1 MANYTI
7 TTNSSR
13 MNVGSNVSSTLTNE
27 SDRTLYIQPNTG
39 YVVAAK
45 DFKAPDT
52 LQAGILSI
60 EITDTLR
67 AYDNNNEVQVVVN
80 FDPSFVVTADN
91 NDFSLGIT
99 GEAKL
104 FVPNLTFDYESKVD
118 FYLNIIETTTNCTI
132 EKIAINTELITDS
145 SLTHVSGT
153 VNTGFNQRI
162 FSYQI
167 KANEGFE
174 FTSIPSLSTSSNV
187 AVRPLFIS
195 TNKDSDGRITQYN
208 FNILYYNEVNINQ
221 ADNLTLRVEASTT
234 AIPSLAKE
242 ISAINFGS
250 SQAKQEGEYRFITL
264 SGTVGSKFNLNI
276 TRVSDSSVITNITNG
291 EILSGGKYLV
301 NGETVSNVQVFL
313 PQSVV
318 TVNSKLGNDAFN
330 LTLTAGTDTTLSA
343 IIPSSTPT
351 YVINQYANPIIWF
364 RFINPDASLPNTTFT
379 SGTQDIYVE
388 GRPNKNVE
396 EVEFLST
403 EDYNFALNAVYTTT
417 ATALNIVRQP
427 QHYLRYK
434 VGTVLSTD
442 LDRVI
447 LGTEG
452 IPTPLVGVWRVFQK
466 SNPFTDISDV
476 PIITAVDSAGEYID
490 TTLDCVAADNDS
502 FGILKTD
509 FLYPE
514 RSVPANQGGDGGEF
528 KVNITGLKVEQ
539 VTTQS
544 VRFTGSVSI
553 QRFGVVP
560 NTDTTIS
567 SYTFP
572 YFEFRFAPTAGSDP
586 LLTETI

>member
-7 TTNSSR
+7 TQNSSR

-45 DFKAPDT
+45 DFKAPDV
-52 LQAGILSI
+52 LQAGISSI
-60 EITDTLR
+60 EITDTLK

-99 GEAKL
+99 GEASL
-104 FVPNLTFDYESKVD
+104 YVPNLTFDYESEID
-118 FYLNIIETTTNCTI
+118 FYLNIVETAVNCTI
-132 EKIAINTELITDS
+132 EKIAINTELVTDS

-153 VNTGFNQRI
+153 VNTGFNNRI

-187 AVRPLFIS
+187 AVRPLFTS
-195 TNKDSDGRITQYN
+195 TSKDSDGRIIQYN
-208 FNILYYNEVNINQ
+208 FNISYYNEVNINQ
-221 ADNLTLRVEASTT
+221 ADNLTLEVEASTT
-234 AIPSLAKE
+234 AIPSSAKE

-250 SQAKQEGEYRFITL
+250 SQVKQEGEYRFITL

-276 TRVSDSSVITNITNG
+276 TRVSDSFVVTNITNG

-301 NGETVSNVQVFL
+301 NGETVSNVQVFI
-313 PQSVV
+313 PQSVI

-330 LTLTAGTDTTLSA
+330 LTLTAGTDTTLSTLV
-343 IIPSSTPT
+343 PSSTPT

-364 RFINPDASLPNTTFT
+364 RFIEPLDLPNTTFT
-379 SGTQDIYVE
+379 SGTQNTYIE
-388 GRPNKNVE
+388 GRPNKDVE
-396 EVEFLST
+396 DIEFLSP
-403 EDYNFALNAVYTTT
+403 EDYNFAFNVVYTTT

-427 QHYLRYK
+427 EHYLRYK
-434 VGTVLSTD
+434 VGTVLSND
-442 LDRVI
+442 LDRVS
-447 LGTEG
+447 LSTEG
-452 IPTPLVGVWRVFQK
+452 IPTTLSGQWRVFQK
-466 SNPFTDISDV
+466 SNPFVNLNTV
-476 PIITAVDSAGEYID
+476 PLITAVNSTNGYID
-490 TTLDCVAADNDS
+490 TSIACVAADNDS
-502 FGILKTD
+502 FGISKTD
-509 FLYPE
+509 FQFPE
-514 RSVPANQGGDGGEF
+514 RMVPTNQGGDGSEF
-528 KVNITGLKVEQ
+528 KVNITGFKVEQ

-544 VRFTGSVSI
+544 VRFTGSVSV

-567 SYTFP
+567 NYLFP
-572 YFEFRFAPTAGSDP
+572 YFEFRFAPFAGADA
-586 LLTETI
+586 LLTETT

>member
-1 MANYTI
+1 
-7 TTNSSR
+7 

-45 DFKAPDT
+45 DFKAPDV
-52 LQAGILSI
+52 LQSGISSI
-60 EITDTLR
+60 EITDTLK
-67 AYDNNNEVQVVVN
+67 AYDNNNEIQVVVN

-99 GEAKL
+99 GEASL
-104 FVPNLTFDYESKVD
+104 FVPNLTFGYESEID
-118 FYLNIIETTTNCTI
+118 FYLNIVEVTTNCTI
-132 EKIAINTELITDS
+132 EKIAINTELVTDS

-153 VNTGFNQRI
+153 INTGFNRRI

-174 FTSIPSLSTSSNV
+174 FTSIPSLNTSSNV
-187 AVRPLFIS
+187 AVRPLFIGTS
-195 TNKDSDGRITQYN
+195 KDSDGRIIQYN
-208 FNILYYNEVNINQ
+208 FNVSYYNEVNINQ
-221 ADNLTLRVEASTT
+221 ADNLTLEVEASTT

-250 SQAKQEGEYRFITL
+250 SQVKQEGEYRFITL

-343 IIPSSTPT
+343 LIPSSTPT
-351 YVINQYANPIIWF
+351 YVINQYANPIVWF
-364 RFINPDASLPNTTFT
+364 RFINPTSGLPNTTFT
-379 SGTQDIYVE
+379 SGTQNTYIE
-388 GRPNKNVE
+388 GRPNRNVE
-396 EVEFLST
+396 EVEFLSP
-403 EDYNFALNAVYTTT
+403 EDYNFAFNAVYTTT

-427 QHYLRYK
+427 EHYLRYK

-442 LDRVI
+442 LDRVS
-447 LGTEG
+447 LSTEG
-452 IPTPLVGVWRVFQK
+452 IPTTLSGQWRVFQK
-466 SNPFTDISDV
+466 SRPFVNLNTV
-476 PIITAVDSAGEYID
+476 PLITSVNSANGYID
-490 TTLDCVAADNDS
+490 TSIACIAADNDS
-502 FGILKTD
+502 FGISKTD
-509 FLYPE
+509 FQFPE
-514 RSVPANQGGDGGEF
+514 RMVPTNQGGDGSEF
-528 KVNITGLKVEQ
+528 KVNITGFKVEQ

-544 VRFTGSVSI
+544 VRFTGSVSV

-567 SYTFP
+567 NYLFP
-572 YFEFRFAPTAGSDP
+572 YFEFRFAPFAGSDAI
-586 LLTETI
+586 LTETT

>member
-1 MANYTI
+1 
-7 TTNSSR
+7 

-45 DFKAPDT
+45 DFKAPDV
-52 LQAGILSI
+52 LQAGISSI
-60 EITDTLR
+60 EITDTLK

-99 GEAKL
+99 GNASL
-104 FVPNLTFDYESKVD
+104 FVPNLTFAYESEVD
-118 FYLNIIETTTNCTI
+118 FYLNIVETTTNCTI
-132 EKIAINTELITDS
+132 EKIAINTELVTDS

-174 FTSIPSLSTSSNV
+174 FTSIPSLNTSSNV

-195 TNKDSDGRITQYN
+195 TNKDADGRITQYN
-208 FNILYYNEVNINQ
+208 FNISYYNEVNINQ
-221 ADNLTLRVEASTT
+221 ADNLTLEVEASTT

-250 SQAKQEGEYRFITL
+250 SQVKQEGEYRFITL
-264 SGTVGSKFNLNI
+264 NGTVGSKFNLNI
-276 TRVSDSSVITNITNG
+276 TRVSDSSVIANITNG
-291 EILSGGKYLV
+291 EILSDGNYLV

-330 LTLTAGTDTTLSA
+330 LTLTAGTDTTLST

-364 RFINPDASLPNTTFT
+364 RFIEPSSSLPNTTFT
-379 SGTQDIYVE
+379 SGTQNTYIE
-388 GRPNKNVE
+388 GRPNKDVE
-396 EVEFLST
+396 DVEFLSP
-403 EDYNFALNAVYTTT
+403 EDYNFAFNVVYTTT

-434 VGTVLSTD
+434 VGTVLSND
-442 LDRVI
+442 LDRVS
-447 LGTEG
+447 LSTEG
-452 IPTPLVGVWRVFQK
+452 IPTTLSGQWRVFQK
-466 SNPFTDISDV
+466 SRPFVDLNTTPLV
-476 PIITAVDSAGEYID
+476 TAVNSTDGYID
-490 TTLDCVAADNDS
+490 TSIACVAADNDS
-502 FGILKTD
+502 FGISKTD
-509 FLYPE
+509 FQFPE
-514 RSVPANQGGDGGEF
+514 RMVPANQGGGGSEF
-528 KVNITGLKVEQ
+528 KVNITGFNVEQ

-544 VRFTGSVSI
+544 VRFTGSVSV

-567 SYTFP
+567 NYLFP
-572 YFEFRFAPTAGSDP
+572 YFEFRFAPFAGPDA
-586 LLTETI
+586 LLTETT

>member
-7 TTNSSR
+7 TQNSSR

-45 DFKAPDT
+45 DFKAPDV
-52 LQAGILSI
+52 LQAGISSI
-60 EITDTLR
+60 EITDTLK

-99 GEAKL
+99 GEASL
-104 FVPNLTFDYESKVD
+104 YVPNLTFDYESEID
-118 FYLNIIETTTNCTI
+118 FYLNIVETAVNCTI
-132 EKIAINTELITDS
+132 EKIAINTELVTDS

-153 VNTGFNQRI
+153 VNTGFNNRI

-187 AVRPLFIS
+187 AVRPLFTS
-195 TNKDSDGRITQYN
+195 TSKDSDGRIIQYN
-208 FNILYYNEVNINQ
+208 FNVSYYNEVNINQ
-221 ADNLTLRVEASTT
+221 ADNLTLEVEASTT

-250 SQAKQEGEYRFITL
+250 SQVKQEGEYRFITL

-276 TRVSDSSVITNITNG
+276 TRVSDSFVVTNITNG

-301 NGETVSNVQVFL
+301 NGETVSNVQVFI
-313 PQSVV
+313 PQSVI

-330 LTLTAGTDTTLSA
+330 LTLTAGTDTTLSTLV
-343 IIPSSTPT
+343 PSSTPT

-364 RFINPDASLPNTTFT
+364 RFIEPLNLPNTTFT
-379 SGTQDIYVE
+379 SGTQNTYIE
-388 GRPNKNVE
+388 GRPNKDVE
-396 EVEFLST
+396 DIEFLSP
-403 EDYNFALNAVYTTT
+403 EDYNFAFNVVYTTT

-427 QHYLRYK
+427 EHYLRYK
-434 VGTVLSTD
+434 VGTVLSND
-442 LDRVI
+442 LDRVS
-447 LGTEG
+447 LSTEG
-452 IPTPLVGVWRVFQK
+452 IPTTLSGQWRVFQK
-466 SNPFTDISDV
+466 SRPFVNLNQI
-476 PIITAVDSAGEYID
+476 PLITAVNSTNGYID
-490 TTLDCVAADNDS
+490 TSIACVAADNDS
-502 FGILKTD
+502 FGISKTD
-509 FLYPE
+509 FQFPE
-514 RSVPANQGGDGGEF
+514 RMVPTKQGGDGSEF
-528 KVNITGLKVEQ
+528 KVNITGFKVEQ

-544 VRFTGSVSI
+544 VRFTGSVSV

-567 SYTFP
+567 NYLFP
-572 YFEFRFAPTAGSDP
+572 YFEFRFAPFAGTDA
-586 LLTETI
+586 LLTETT

>member
-1 MANYTI
+1 
-7 TTNSSR
+7 

-45 DFKAPDT
+45 DFKAPDV
-52 LQAGILSI
+52 LQAGISSI
-60 EITDTLR
+60 EITDTLK

-99 GEAKL
+99 GNASL
-104 FVPNLTFDYESKVD
+104 FVPNLTFAYESEVD
-118 FYLNIIETTTNCTI
+118 FYLNIVETATNCTI
-132 EKIAINTELITDS
+132 EKIAIRTELVTDS

-153 VNTGFNQRI
+153 INTGFSERI

-174 FTSIPSLSTSSNV
+174 FTSIPSLNTSSNV

-195 TNKDSDGRITQYN
+195 TNKDADGRITQYN
-208 FNILYYNEVNINQ
+208 FNISYYNEVDINQ
-221 ADNLTLRVEASTT
+221 ADNLTLEVEASTT

-250 SQAKQEGEYRFITL
+250 PQVKQEGEYRFITL
-264 SGTVGSKFNLNI
+264 IGTVGSKFNLNI

-301 NGETVSNVQVFL
+301 NGETVSNIQVFL

-330 LTLTAGTDTTLSA
+330 LTLTAGTGTTLSTL
-343 IIPSSTPT
+343 IPSSAPT

-364 RFINPDASLPNTTFT
+364 RFINPLSTLPNTTFT
-379 SGTQDIYVE
+379 SGTQNIYVE

-396 EVEFLST
+396 EVEFLSP
-403 EDYNFALNAVYTTT
+403 EDYNFTFNVVYTTT
-417 ATALNIVRQP
+417 ATALNITRQP
-427 QHYLRYK
+427 EHYLRYK

-442 LDRVI
+442 LDRVN
-447 LGTEG
+447 LSVEG
-452 IPTPLVGVWRVFQK
+452 IPTAISGQWRVFQK
-466 SNPFTDISDV
+466 SRPFVNLNQI
-476 PIITAVDSAGEYID
+476 PILTAVNSANGYID
-490 TTLDCVAADNDS
+490 TFPDCIAANNDS
-502 FGILKTD
+502 FGISKTD
-509 FLYPE
+509 FNFPE
-514 RSVPANQGGDGGEF
+514 RMVPTNQGGNGGEF
-528 KVNITGLKVEQ
+528 KVNITGFKVEQ

-544 VRFTGSVSI
+544 VRFTGSVSV

-567 SYTFP
+567 NYLFP
-572 YFEFRFAPTAGSDP
+572 YFEFRFAPFGGSTGI
-586 LLTETI
+586 LTETT